1 MFPSLVSI
9 ECLMSIRTRA
19 WSKLKYYDPKEILV
33 ALREI
38 ERAYPLKDMPYK
50 VSTLRSRSL
59 RSRGESRQCAIFCYG
74 MAQLLGITLLY
85 AESEVDDYD
94 YIACVPEKNLF
105 IPIQMKEVVPEKVNP
120 ETNLQ
125 KEIDKLRKYSDS
137 IDLCVAIYVNRVQ
150 SIDVSRLNLSG
161 LGIAELYLFGG
172 ATPTQETWK
181 IVGNLLD
188 TPTECRF
195 NYPEA

>member
-1 MFPSLVSI
+1 M
-9 ECLMSIRTRA
+9 
-19 WSKLKYYDPKEILV
+19 
-33 ALREI
+33 
-38 ERAYPLKDMPYK
+38 
-50 VSTLRSRSL
+50 
-59 RSRGESRQCAIFCYG
+59 
-74 MAQLLGITLLY
+74 Y
-85 AESEVDDYD
+85 AESEDDDYD
-94 YIACVPEKNLF
+94 YIACVPEKKLF

-120 ETNLQ
+120 DTNLQ

-161 LGIAELYLFGG
+161 LRIAELYLFG
-172 ATPTQETWK
+172 AAAPTQETWK